1 MTIYYLSGPI
11 SSPDPAVMR
20 ANKQAFTEAR
30 RQLAQIGIVG
40 VVDPCEV
47 CAELEAAWP
56 ADKSAKEL
64 WRECMRLCI
73 RALTHCHVIVM
84 LPGYEQSKG
93 ARVELHN
100 AVMIGMPA
108 YLLHVLLGN
117 AA

>member
-1 MTIYYLSGPI
+1 MTIFYLSGPI

-20 ANKQAFTEAR
+20 ANKERFAEAR
-30 RQLAQIGIVG
+30 RKLAQIGIVG

-73 RALTHCHVIVM
+73 RALTQCHEIVM
-84 LPGYEQSKG
+84 LPGYERSKG
-93 ARVELHN
+93 AMEEWRIALVL
-100 AVMIGMPA
+100 GMPVHTLCC
-108 YLLHVLLGN
+108 LLVMKS
-117 AA
+117 